1 MNGTLAVA
9 RYTLIELSRRRILL
23 VLTVIGALGIAAIGG
38 AFKIVASVNPASV
51 SFGGG
56 PGSGP
61 IDPAK
66 LDRVNEL
73 QFVIQLIGVI
83 GFFAV
88 LIAFAIG
95 MTAIYHDL
103 ESGAAVGIFSKP
115 VSRLAFTAGKI
126 LAAVAAMIVIVGLL
140 SLEMRLVMAL
150 FGGGLEG
157 ALWVETVAAVANGL
171 LVMLI
176 VLVLTTWMNN
186 IIAAVVAF
194 VYNIVI
200 ANVVVSLHNSLVAG
214 FLGDNAFL
222 NGAVNVAYWLV
233 PHHLMSDAQRQLALA
248 EGQLFAAAEGSGGA
262 TPADFV
268 RGVPGASDVQDI
280 IWWAFLVVLAAAL
293 VYFAV
298 RRRQV

>member
-1 MNGTLAVA
+1 VNGTLAVA

-38 AFKIVASVNPASV
+38 AFKIAASVNPASI

-66 LDRVNEL
+66 LDRVNEIE
-73 QFVIQLIGVI
+73 FVIQLIGVI

-126 LAAVAAMIVIVGLL
+126 LAAVAAMVVIVGLL
-140 SLEMRLVMAL
+140 SLETRLVMAL

-157 ALWVETVAAVANGL
+157 AMWVETVAAVANGV

-176 VLVLTTWMNN
+176 VLALSTWMNN

-194 VYNIVI
+194 VYNVVI
-200 ANVVVSLHNSLVAG
+200 ATVVVSLHNSLVAG

-233 PHHLMSDAQRQLALA
+233 PHHLMSDAQRQLAQA
-248 EGQLFAAAEGSGGA
+248 EGELFAAAGSGGP

-268 RGVPGASDVQDI
+268 NGVAGASDLQDI
-280 IWWAFLVVLAAAL
+280 IWWAFLVVLMAAL
-293 VYFAV
+293 VYLAV